1 MEIFQRC
8 THFIDF
14 LERVFPSS
22 FSLIS
27 PSRDLANEG
36 LTKIIEIFE
45 QAEVD
50 KTCKYIGIM
59 MKMFKKRTKT
69 MCIGYNDNEEDY

>member
-1 MEIFQRC
+1 M
-8 THFIDF
+8 
-14 LERVFPSS
+14 
-22 FSLIS
+22 
-27 PSRDLANEG
+27 
-36 LTKIIEIFE
+36 TKIIEIFE